1 MPWFFITAALMCLL
15 ACVFILL
22 PAFRARARRIDRNRL
37 NVQLF
42 QERLAELQLEQRHA
56 LISEEQARIAIMEL
70 ERALLVDV
78 SDQSVVHKPV
88 VPKANEALLLVV
100 IVVLGL
106 PAMSFGLYHVRGFQQ
121 ETADWLRLQEA
132 INPALDEFS
141 QGKGLPDSLAKQ
153 PLEAVVHVLQA
164 RLQQQE
170 ESPQGWLLL
179 GLLYG
184 QTNQN
189 ENSSQAFERALQLDP
204 ERVEIKIAY
213 AETLLRQQNGQLS
226 KRSAELMQEVL
237 QADPGNSRAL
247 TFLAMAS
254 YNSGFYEQALVLWKQ
269 LLSLRQ
275 SQGDTEK
282 TVMIEKSIAMAEA
295 ALLQQKQEK
304 QPSQAASSDALAS
317 QLNQLRQAVIAEG
330 KLNPEIEDLLKSI
343 FAQDPDN
350 AQALTFLAMA
360 AFNSGQYQR
369 AIDSWEQLLK
379 QREPES
385 EGAQLIK
392 SSIEKA
398 KARLS
403 AP

>member
-15 ACVFILL
+15 ACVVMLV
-22 PAFRARARRIDRNRL
+22 PAFRARARRIDRNSL

-42 QERLAELQLEQRHA
+42 QDRLAELQLEQQQG
-56 LISEEQARIAIMEL
+56 LISEEQGRIAIKEL
-70 ERALLVDV
+70 EQALLLDV
-78 SDQSVVHKPV
+78 PELSTFTHKPTV
-88 VPKANEALLLVV
+88 HKANEAWLLIL

-106 PAMSFGLYHVRGFQQ
+106 PALSFGLYHFNGFQQ
-121 ETADWLRLQEA
+121 ANVNWLRLQEA

-184 QTNQN
+184 QTDQSDT
-189 ENSSQAFERALQLDP
+189 SSQAFERALQLDP
-204 ERVEIKIAY
+204 ERTEIKLAY
-213 AETLLRQQNGQLS
+213 AETLIRQQNGQLS

-237 QADPGNSRAL
+237 QADPDNSRAL

-254 YNSGFYEQALVLWKQ
+254 YNSGFYEQAVVLWKQ
-269 LLSLRQ
+269 LLSLHQ
-275 SQGDTEK
+275 NQGDTEK
-282 TVMIEKSIAMAEA
+282 ASMIEKSIVLAEA
-295 ALLQQKQEK
+295 ALQQKQSA
-304 QPSQAASSDALAS
+304 QVSPQDWLAS
-317 QLNQLRQAVIAEG
+317 QITQLRQAVLAAG
-330 KLNPEIEDLLKSI
+330 KLNPEIESLLKSI

-385 EGAQLIK
+385 EGAKLIK

-398 KARLS
+398 KARLNER
-403 AP
+403 